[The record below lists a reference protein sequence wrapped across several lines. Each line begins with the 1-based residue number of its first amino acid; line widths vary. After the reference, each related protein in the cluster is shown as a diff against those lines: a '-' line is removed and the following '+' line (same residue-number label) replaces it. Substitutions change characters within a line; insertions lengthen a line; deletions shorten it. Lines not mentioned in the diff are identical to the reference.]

1 MEHNKTIE
9 EIIDFSIQEELLIS
23 EIFSELTQKFDLPK
37 GEILNSF
44 TTYLKK
50 LADKKEVGFT
60 EVVYGGKETQFNEI
74 EPNDLFQ
81 MIDNNSSILD
91 SEVSKRFIFVYST
104 SK

>member
-1 MEHNKTIE
+1 MENTKIIE

-23 EIFSELTQKFDLPK
+23 EIFSELTQKFDLSK
-37 GEILNSF
+37 EDILNSF

-60 EVVYGGKETQFNEI
+60 EVIYGGKETQFNEI

-81 MIDNNSSILD
+81 MIENNSNILN
-91 SEVSKRFIFVYST
+91 SEVSKRFIFVYSR